1 MNALA
6 GIIAPV
12 FALILLGAAAVHWRL
27 VDAGGLRGLNDV
39 TFYAGVPA
47 LLFSAVAEADALLG
61 LDLAAA
67 YFAAC
72 LVVFALAIAFAVGT
86 LGMGLAQ
93 AAATGLNA
101 SYGNTVMLGIPIVS
115 AAFGA
120 PGLAV
125 LMPIIMLHSVLLL
138 PLASLLIEAGGAG
151 GANPLR
157 TLRRTLPSLV
167 RNPVILSILLAI
179 AWRLLGLSVP
189 VPLHRFLALLGGA
202 APPLAL
208 FCLGASLPG
217 FAVRGALREA
227 GIATVLKLLLLPAL
241 VWGLAWLFGFG
252 PLPTAVA
259 VLTAGMPT
267 GANAFL
273 LARRTDTGAGASAG
287 TVVVSTA
294 LSVLTLSVL
303 LAWVRALPGGLP

>member
-1 MNALA
+1 MNAVA
-6 GIIAPV
+6 GIVAPV
-12 FALILLGAAAVHWRL
+12 FALILLGAAAVRWRL
-27 VDAGGLRGLNDV
+27 VDSGGLRGLNDV

-47 LLFSAVAEADALLG
+47 LLFSAVAEADALIG
-61 LDLAAA
+61 LDVAAA
-67 YFAAC
+67 YFAGC
-72 LVVFALAIAFAVGT
+72 LVVYALAVALAIATPG
-86 LGMGLAQ
+86 LGLSQ
-93 AAATGLNA
+93 AATTGLNA

-125 LMPIIMLHSVLLL
+125 LMPIIVLHSVLLL
-138 PLASLLIEAGGAG
+138 PLASLLIEVGGHS
-151 GANPLR
+151 GANPIR
-157 TLRRTLPSLV
+157 TLRRTLPSLA
-167 RNPVILSILLAI
+167 RNPVIPSILLAI
-179 AWRLLGLSVP
+179 AWRLLDLPVP

-208 FCLGASLPG
+208 FCLGASLPS

-227 GIATVLKLLLLPAL
+227 GLATLLKLLLLPAL
-241 VWGLAWLFGFG
+241 VWGLARLFGFG
-252 PLPTAVA
+252 ALPTAVA

-273 LARRTDTGAGASAG
+273 LSRRTDTGAGASAG

-294 LSVLTLSVL
+294 LSVLTLSAL
-303 LAWVRALPGGLP
+303 LAWLR